1 MNQFQT
7 KTYSVNDFVEW
18 KEGGILELS
27 PKFQRRKVWTKKAK
41 SYLLD
46 SVIRGKPTPK
56 VLIREHISTATRK
69 TMREVVDGQQRLR
82 AIFEY
87 MEDAFPVSRTHNK
100 EYAGFYFSQ
109 LPDEVQTSIR
119 AYQIATDCLINISD
133 PEVRDIFAR
142 LNTYGVKLNKIEL
155 LHAEFYG
162 AFRTTGFAIG
172 NEFESFWIQN
182 EILSE
187 ASISRMIDAELGAEL
202 LIAMADGIQDKGRLD
217 SYFKQWDDELP
228 GRSALENK
236 FRSTIDTIG
245 MLFPDGLADHE
256 FCRPVLF
263 YSLFCAVA
271 HMQFG
276 LPKLNARRAR
286 ISQPKAARVMNQ
298 LTEVDQI
305 WNTDGRNEHEKAF
318 LNAAKRATTHQP
330 ERELRAKFLCDLIR
344 KGL

>member
-1 MNQFQT
+1 MNQFLT

-27 PKFQRRKVWTKKAK
+27 PKFQRRKVWPPKAK

-56 VLIREHISTATRK
+56 ILIREHISTATRK

-87 MEDAFPVSRTHNK
+87 MEDAFKISRTHNK
-100 EYAGFYFSQ
+100 EYAGNYFSG
-109 LPDEVQTSIR
+109 LPDEVQTAIR

-133 PEVRDIFAR
+133 SEVRDIFAR

-155 LHAEFYG
+155 LHAEFFG
-162 AFRTTGFAIG
+162 AFRTTAFALG

-187 ASISRMIDAELGAEL
+187 ASISRMIDAELSAEL
-202 LIAMADGIQDKGRLD
+202 LIAMTDGIQDKGRLD
-217 SYFKQWDDELP
+217 FYFKQWDDELP
-228 GRSALENK
+228 GLSALEKN

-245 MLFPDGLADHE
+245 MLFPDGLAAHE

-276 LPKLNARRAR
+276 LPKLRAQRAR
-286 ISQPKAARVMNQ
+286 ISQPKAARVLNQ

-305 WNTDGRNEHEKAF
+305 WKTNGQNEHEKAF
-318 LNAAKRATTHQP
+318 LNAAQRATTHQP
-330 ERELRAKFLCDLIR
+330 ERELRAKFLCELIR

>member
-27 PKFQRRKVWTKKAK
+27 PKFQRRKVWTRKAK

-56 VLIREHISTATRK
+56 ILIREHISTATRK

-100 EYAGFYFSQ
+100 EYAGCCFSE
-109 LPDEVQTSIR
+109 LPDDVQTSIR

-133 PEVRDIFAR
+133 SEVRDIFAR

-155 LHAEFYG
+155 LHAEYFG
-162 AFRTTGFAIG
+162 AFRTTAFALG
-172 NEFESFWIQN
+172 NEFESFWIKN

-187 ASISRMIDAELGAEL
+187 ASISRMIDAELSAEL
-202 LIAMADGIQDKGRLD
+202 LIAMADGVQDKGRLD

-228 GRSALENK
+228 GRSALEKK

-245 MLFPDGLADHE
+245 MLFSDGLAAHE

-276 LPKLNARRAR
+276 LPKLSSRRAR
-286 ISQPKAARVMNQ
+286 ISPPKAARVVNQ
-298 LTEVDQI
+298 LTEVDHI
-305 WNTDGRNEHEKAF
+305 WETDGRNEHEKAF
-318 LNAAKRATTHQP
+318 LNTAKRATTHQP
-330 ERELRAKFLCDLIR
+330 ERELRAKFLCELIR